1 MFSLFSSPK
10 LDPVEVAASNLA
22 KKQIREDLGFFLQY
36 VNLSFT
42 ADDVATLAD
51 ADKSTLK
58 LNSAIL
64 LGLGKIR
71 PKIPPADLQVLSD
84 TLTTVRMEARAYAN
98 KKTKKLITQMDEN
111 KKAQSL
117 ANASALQDRLNS
129 LMKVGGRKT
138 RKRKN
143 NKRRKTYRK

>member
-1 MFSLFSSPK
+1 MFSLFSAPK
-10 LDPVEVAASNLA
+10 PTPMEVAASNIA
-22 KKQIREDLGFFLQY
+22 KAQIHDDLGFFLQY

-42 ADDVATLAD
+42 ADDQATLAD
-51 ADKSTLK
+51 ADKSALK

-71 PKIPPADLQVLSD
+71 PKIPESDLKVLSD

-98 KKTKKLITQMDEN
+98 KKMKKLIKQSDEDV
-111 KKAQSL
+111 KANAMAS
-117 ANASALQDRLNS
+117 ASALQDRLDS
-129 LMKVGGRKT
+129 LMKKGGRKT

>member
-1 MFSLFSSPK
+1 MEL
-10 LDPVEVAASNLA
+10 AASNIA
-22 KKQIREDLGFFLQY
+22 KAQIHDDLGFFLQY

-42 ADDVATLAD
+42 ADDQATLAD
-51 ADKSTLK
+51 ADKSALK

-71 PKIPPADLQVLSD
+71 PKIPESDLKVLSD

-98 KKTKKLITQMDEN
+98 KKMKKLIKQSDEDV
-111 KKAQSL
+111 KANAMAS
-117 ANASALQDRLNS
+117 ASALQDRLDS
-129 LMKVGGRKT
+129 LMKKGGRKT

>member
-1 MFSLFSSPK
+1 MFSLFSAPK
-10 LDPVEVAASNLA
+10 PTPMEVAASNIA
-22 KKQIREDLGFFLQY
+22 KAQIHDDLGFFLQY

-42 ADDVATLAD
+42 ADDQATLAD
-51 ADKSTLK
+51 ADRSALK

-71 PKIPPADLQVLSD
+71 PKIPESDLRVLSD

-98 KKTKKLITQMDEN
+98 KKMKKLIKQADEDM
-111 KKAQSL
+111 KAR
-117 ANASALQDRLNS
+117 AMADASALQDRLDS
-129 LMKVGGRKT
+129 LTRKGGRKT

>member
-1 MFSLFSSPK
+1 MEL
-10 LDPVEVAASNLA
+10 AASNIA
-22 KKQIREDLGFFLQY
+22 KQQVRDDLGFFLQY

-42 ADDVATLAD
+42 AEDQATLAD
-51 ADKSTLK
+51 ADKSALK

-64 LGLGKIR
+64 LGLSKIR
-71 PKIPPADLQVLSD
+71 PKIPESDLKVLSD

-98 KKTKKLITQMDEN
+98 KKMKKLIKQSDEDV
-111 KKAQSL
+111 KANAMAS
-117 ANASALQDRLNS
+117 ASALQDRLDS
-129 LMKVGGRKT
+129 LMKKGGRKT

>member
-1 MFSLFSSPK
+1 MFSLFSTPK

-22 KKQIREDLGFFLQY
+22 KKQIREDLGFFLDY

-42 ADDVATLAD
+42 ADDVGTLAD
-51 ADKSTLK
+51 ADKSALK

-64 LGLGKIR
+64 LGLGKVR
-71 PKIPPADLQVLSD
+71 PKIPAADLQILSD

-98 KKTKKLITQMDEN
+98 KKTKKLITQADQD

-129 LMKVGGRKT
+129 LMKMGGRKT

-143 NKRRKTYRK
+143 KRRKTYRK

>member
-22 KKQIREDLGFFLQY
+22 KKQIRDDLGFFLQY

-42 ADDVATLAD
+42 AEDQATLAD
-51 ADKSTLK
+51 ADKSALK

-71 PKIPPADLQVLSD
+71 PKIPESDLKVLSD

-98 KKTKKLITQMDEN
+98 KKMKKLIKQSDEDV
-111 KKAQSL
+111 KANAMAS
-117 ANASALQDRLNS
+117 ASALQDRLDS
-129 LMKVGGRKT
+129 LMKKGGRKT